1 VSAEDLH
8 ATITARAELDRQF
21 MRQMVEATT
30 SALSKSLSSFLDRI
44 DQSDTAR
51 AREHQLLLAAVERV
65 GVGIDARVSALET
78 ALAAREELTTGLE
91 RVLSRWPEVERL
103 LDG

>member
-1 VSAEDLH
+1 MSAEDLH

-21 MRQMVEATT
+21 MRQMVEAAT

-65 GVGIDARVSALET
+65 GVGIDARVSALE
-78 ALAAREELTTGLE
+78 ELTTGLE